1 MQVQVKTPSRLHL
14 GLLDLDGG
22 LGRVFG
28 SIGIGVNYPN
38 VILTMNRSKKLV
50 IHGDSSAIC
59 KQSIARLRKK
69 YDIKENV
76 TLNLKH
82 KIPEHVGLG
91 SITQITLAV
100 AISFAKIFHIKATI
114 SELALV
120 MTRGSV
126 SGIGTA
132 IFQHG
137 GFVIDGGKKTNELL
151 D

>member
-14 GLLDLDGG
+14 GLIDLDGG

-38 VILTMNRSKKLV
+38 VILTMNRSERLV
-50 IHGDSSAIC
+50 IHGDTNTIC
-59 KQSIARLRKK
+59 KQSITRLRKK

-76 TLNLKH
+76 TLNLNH

-91 SITQITLAV
+91 SITQITLAI
-100 AISFAKIFHIKATI
+100 ATSFAKIFHIKATI
-114 SELALV
+114 NDLALV
-120 MTRGSV
+120 MARGNV

-132 IFQHG
+132 IFHVKI
-137 GFVIDGGKKTNELL
+137 FVISVFFAVS
-151 D
+151 